1 MTEQLA
7 DSTHHRLRAFVR
19 RVVGNERLTGR
30 KIARSVASGEI
41 DGAPPGLVATKS
53 RSTTSAFDSCQAP
66 TDEEDGQRE
75 RPGHSGQREAEMQS
89 VRGGCPKA
97 QAGEGEMRMS
107 SRSGIPDVA
116 VPGAPSGCCQRYA
129 DRNRRCTII

>member
-30 KIARSVASGEI
+30 KIAKSVVSGEI

-53 RSTTSAFDSCQAP
+53 RSTASAFGSCQAP

-75 RPGHSGQREAEMQS
+75 ARAQWPERGREPVGQEKLPGGT
-89 VRGGCPKA
+89 GG
-97 QAGEGEMRMS
+97 GW
-107 SRSGIPDVA
+107 
-116 VPGAPSGCCQRYA
+116 
-129 DRNRRCTII
+129 